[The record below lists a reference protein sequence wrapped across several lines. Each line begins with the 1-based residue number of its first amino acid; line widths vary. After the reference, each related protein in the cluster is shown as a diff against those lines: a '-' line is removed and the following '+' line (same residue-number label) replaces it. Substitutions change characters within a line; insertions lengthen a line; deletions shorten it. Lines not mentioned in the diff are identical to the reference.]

1 MKKKFSPHW
10 KESRQTRKQRKYR
23 ANAPLHI
30 RQKFVS
36 ANIIKELRGKYGRS
50 MPVRN
55 GDTVKI
61 MRGKFSGKTGKVSKV
76 DLKRGRISVEGMQI
90 QKKDGTKVNVYFNPS
105 KVQITQV
112 NENKKIKEKENAS
125 EKK

>member
-1 MKKKFSPHW
+1 MKKEFSTAW
-10 KESRQTRKQRKYR
+10 KASRQTRKQRKYR

-36 ANIIKELRGKYGRS
+36 ANISKELRVKYGRS

-76 DLKRGRISVEGMQI
+76 NLKRGRISVEGIQI

-112 NENKKIKEKENAS
+112 NENKKIKERENAS